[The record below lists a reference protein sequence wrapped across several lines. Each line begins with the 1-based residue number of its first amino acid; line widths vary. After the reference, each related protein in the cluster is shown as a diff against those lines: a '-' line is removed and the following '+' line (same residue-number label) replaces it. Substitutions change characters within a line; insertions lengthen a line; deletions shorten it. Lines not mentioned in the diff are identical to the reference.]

1 MKKTILMSLLFI
13 TSAITASA
21 QEFSTRYGKVTK
33 DELTMNSYSKDT
45 TATAVVL
52 YKNVEA
58 RYDYRNGKFEIEYY
72 YETKIKILKAEGKE
86 YADVNIPFYNTGKS
100 GDTKETVSRIEA
112 FAYNLEDG
120 KINKTKM
127 EKSYIFEEQLNAK
140 LKQIKFSIPSV
151 KAGTVIE
158 YKYNITSE
166 LYWQFADMII
176 QQSIP
181 VMYAKYEVQIPEYF
195 NYNIETRGGDYL
207 KTEEKSAN
215 QNFTVMGDDHQTS
228 SVNCSARQLAFTVN
242 DLPALKDEPN
252 VWCAEDFCTKVTFE
266 LKGIQFP
273 YSIYQSY
280 TTDWD
285 KINEL
290 LKNEND
296 FGGLLKLKNPF
307 KEEMNAINMKDL
319 STQDKIR
326 SIYQL
331 LKKKISWNENYH
343 FFGSNIKKA
352 IKEGSGS
359 NADINFI
366 LISMLKDA
374 GINAFP
380 IMMSTRD
387 QGRLPLTYPS
397 INKLNTFIV
406 GINDTDS
413 TVVFLDGSVK
423 NGDINIL
430 PPKLMVD
437 RARIYNV
444 NGKGDWIDL
453 TNVGKNSV
461 NTLIKGSITPEG
473 KVEGEKI
480 TYYFGEYAEQIRTS
494 FKAAKDSTTY
504 IEKKETED
512 AIAVKGFSFKN
523 LNNFSSSVQ
532 ENLAFN
538 KEAIFNDE
546 HIYLNPMIFP
556 HLTKNQFTSE
566 TRKLPIEFGYPQK
579 FKLTCVLDIPEGY
592 QVEELPKSVKINL
605 DKDGCSCTYNIKV
618 LDNKIQLLYIFSLTR
633 ILYSKEEYET
643 LRNFWGTIVDKNN
656 EQIVLKKADPQNAAN
671 QTQTSQL

>member
-13 TSAITASA
+13 TSAITAFA
-21 QEFSTRYGKVTK
+21 QEFSTRYGKITK
-33 DELTMNSYSKDT
+33 DELSMTSYPKDT
-45 TATAVVL
+45 TATAVTL

-58 RYDYRNGKFEIEYY
+58 RYAYIYGKFVIEYY

-100 GDTKETVSRIEA
+100 GDAKETVSRIEA
-112 FAYNLEDG
+112 YAYNLEDG

-127 EKSYIFEEQLNAK
+127 EKSYIFEEQLNAS

-195 NYNIETRGGDYL
+195 NYNIETRGGEFL
-207 KTEEKSAN
+207 NTKEVPGN
-215 QNFTVMGDDHQTS
+215 QNFTVMGEDHQTS
-228 SVNCSARQLAFTVN
+228 SVNCSSRQLTFTVN

-273 YSIYQSY
+273 NSIYESY
-280 TTDWD
+280 TTDWN
-285 KINEL
+285 KIEEL

-307 KEEMNAINMKDL
+307 KEDMSALNMKDL

-343 FFGSNIKKA
+343 LFGNNIKKA

-437 RARIYNV
+437 RARIYNI

-453 TNVGKNSV
+453 TNVGRNNV

-473 KVEGEKI
+473 KVDGEKV

-512 AIAVKGFSFKN
+512 GIAVKGFSFKN
-523 LNNFSSSVQ
+523 INKFSSNVQ
-532 ENLAFN
+532 ENLVFN

-566 TRKLPIEFGYPQK
+566 TRKLPIEFSYPQT

-618 LDNKIQLLYIFSLTR
+618 IDNKIQLLYVFSLTR
-633 ILYSKEEYET
+633 ILYSKEEYAS

-656 EQIVLKKADPQNAAN
+656 EQIVLKKADPQNTAN
-671 QTQTSQL
+671 KTQTSQL

>member
-1 MKKTILMSLLFI
+1 MKKTMLMLLLFTI
-13 TSAITASA
+13 SVIAASA

-33 DELTMNSYSKDT
+33 DELTMTSYPKDT
-45 TATAVVL
+45 TATAVTL

-58 RYDYRNGKFEIEYY
+58 RYSYIYGKFVIEYY
-72 YETKIKILKAEGKE
+72 YETKIKVLKAEGKE

-100 GDTKETVSRIEA
+100 GDAKETVSRIEA
-112 FAYNLEDG
+112 YAYNLEDG

-127 EKSYIFEEQLNAK
+127 EKSYIFEEQLNTN

-176 QQSIP
+176 QQNIP
-181 VMYAKYEVQIPEYF
+181 VKYAKYEVLIPEYF
-195 NYNIETRGGDYL
+195 NYNIETRGGEFL
-207 KTEEKSAN
+207 KMEEVPSN
-215 QNFTVMGDDHQTS
+215 QNFTVMGDDHLTS
-228 SVNCSARQLAFTVN
+228 SVNCSSRQLTFTAN
-242 DLPALKDEPN
+242 DLSALKDEPN

-273 YSIYQSY
+273 NSIYQSY
-280 TTDWD
+280 TTDWN
-285 KINEL
+285 KIEEL

-307 KEEMNAINMKDL
+307 KEEMSALNMKDL

-343 FFGSNIKKA
+343 FYGNNIKKA

-453 TNVGKNSV
+453 TNIGRNSI

-473 KVEGEKI
+473 KVEGERV
-480 TYYFGEYAEQIRTS
+480 TYYFGEYAELIRTS

-512 AIAVKGFSFKN
+512 GIDAKGFSFKN

-566 TRKLPIEFGYPQK
+566 TRKLPIEFSYPQT
-579 FKLTCVLDIPEGY
+579 FKLTCVLDIPQGY

-618 LDNKIQLLYIFSLTR
+618 IDNKIQLLYIFSLKR
-633 ILYSKEEYET
+633 ILYSKEEYAS

>member
-21 QEFSTRYGKVTK
+21 QEFSTRHGKITK
-33 DELTMNSYSKDT
+33 DELSMTSYPKDT
-45 TATAVVL
+45 TATAVTL

-58 RYDYRNGKFEIEYY
+58 RYAYIYGKFVIEYY

-100 GDTKETVSRIEA
+100 GDAKETVSRIEA
-112 FAYNLEDG
+112 YAYNLEDG

-127 EKSYIFEEQLNAK
+127 EKSYIFEEQLNAN

-195 NYNIETRGGDYL
+195 NYNIETRGGEFL
-207 KTEEKSAN
+207 NTKEVPGN
-215 QNFTVMGDDHQTS
+215 QSFTVMGDDHQMS
-228 SVNCSARQLAFTVN
+228 SVNCSSRQLTFTVN
-242 DLPALKDEPN
+242 DLSALKDEPN

-280 TTDWD
+280 TTDWN
-285 KINEL
+285 KIDEL

-307 KEEMNAINMKDL
+307 KEEMSAINMKDL
-319 STQDKIR
+319 STHDKIR

-343 FFGSNIKKA
+343 FYGNNIKKA

-453 TNVGKNSV
+453 TNVGRNNV

-473 KVEGEKI
+473 KVDGEKV

-512 AIAVKGFSFKN
+512 GIAVKGFSFKN
-523 LNNFSSSVQ
+523 INKFSSNVQ
-532 ENLAFN
+532 ENLVFN

-566 TRKLPIEFGYPQK
+566 TRKLPIEFSYPQT

-618 LDNKIQLLYIFSLTR
+618 IDNKIQLLYIFSLTR
-633 ILYSKEEYET
+633 ILYSKEEYAT
-643 LRNFWGTIVDKNN
+643 LRNFWGTIVDINN
-656 EQIVLKKADPQNAAN
+656 EQIVLKKADPQNTAN
-671 QTQTSQL
+671 KTQTSQL

>member
-21 QEFSTRYGKVTK
+21 QEFSTRYGKITK
-33 DELTMNSYSKDT
+33 NELSMTSYPKDT
-45 TATAVVL
+45 TATAVTL

-58 RYDYRNGKFEIEYY
+58 RYAYIYGKFVIEYY

-100 GDTKETVSRIEA
+100 GDAKETVSRIEA
-112 FAYNLEDG
+112 YAYNLEDG

-127 EKSYIFEEQLNAK
+127 EKSYIFEEQQNAN

-176 QQSIP
+176 QQNIP

-195 NYNIETRGGDYL
+195 KYNIETRGGEFL
-207 KTEEKSAN
+207 KTEEVPSN
-215 QNFTVMGDDHQTS
+215 QNFTVMGDDHLTS
-228 SVNCSARQLAFTVN
+228 SVNCSSRQLTFTAN

-273 YSIYQSY
+273 NSIYESY
-280 TTDWD
+280 TTDWN
-285 KINEL
+285 KIEEL

-307 KEEMNAINMKDL
+307 KEEMNALNMKDL

-343 FFGSNIKKA
+343 FYGNEIKKA
-352 IKEGSGS
+352 IKNGSGS

-413 TVVFLDGSVK
+413 TIVYLDGSVK

-453 TNVGKNSV
+453 TNIGRNSV

-473 KVEGEKI
+473 KVEGERI

-512 AIAVKGFSFKN
+512 GIAAKGFSFKN

-566 TRKLPIEFGYPQK
+566 TRKLPIEFGYPQT
-579 FKLTCVLDIPEGY
+579 FKLTCVLDIPQGY

-618 LDNKIQLLYIFSLTR
+618 IDNKIQLLYIFSLTR
-633 ILYSKEEYET
+633 ILYSKEEYAS

-656 EQIVLKKADPQNAAN
+656 EQIVLKKADPQNTAAPK
-671 QTQTSQL
+671 QTSQL